1 LTEQIPTKSIV
12 EGAFLAAITAVLFII
27 SIYIPLLGTLV
38 SFLCPL
44 PIIILCL
51 RHSIKFAV
59 IATFISGILVT
70 TLAGPLQGLMV
81 LLGFGILGLTLG
93 FGIKKELPLT
103 DIIIIGSIASLISK
117 GLILLIGFWILD
129 LNAVLFDVEE
139 IDKIIVQSLNFYS
152 NMGLSPEQLA
162 TLKDSLTQT
171 ISMIKVAFP
180 GMIILA
186 SIFDTILNYWVARL
200 VLKRFGYKLA
210 NFPPFFSW
218 RASKSFFW
226 SYLLGMVLIILGTTY
241 KIPLLNKIGIN
252 IQVLF
257 AVVFL
262 IYGLSL
268 TGFILERFKIKNFLK
283 WVIYI
288 LVCFQ
293 PFLSQIVVWAAML
306 DIWIDF
312 RKLLLARKD

>member
-1 LTEQIPTKSIV
+1 MTEQIPTKSIV

-51 RHSIKFAV
+51 RHSVKFA
-59 IATFISGILVT
+59 IISTFISGILVT
-70 TLAGPLQGLMV
+70 ILAGPLQGLMV

-93 FGIKKELPLT
+93 FSIKKELSLT
-103 DIIIIGSIASLISK
+103 DIIIIGSIASLVSK

-129 LNAVLFDVEE
+129 LNTVLFDIEE
-139 IDKIIVQSLNFYS
+139 LDKIITQSLNFYS
-152 NMGLSPEQLA
+152 NMGLSPEQLV
-162 TLKDSLTQT
+162 LMKESLTQT
-171 ISMIKVAFP
+171 INIVRMVFP

-186 SIFDTILNYWVARL
+186 SIFDTILNYWVARIIL
-200 VLKRFGYKLA
+200 RRFGYKLA
-210 NFPPFFSW
+210 NFTSFSNW
-218 RASKSFFW
+218 RAPKSFFW

-241 KIPLLNKIGIN
+241 KLPLLNKIGIN
-252 IQVLF
+252 IQVFF

-293 PFLSQIVVWAAML
+293 PFLSQIVTWAAML

-312 RKLLLARKD
+312 RRLLATRKE

>member
-1 LTEQIPTKSIV
+1 
-12 EGAFLAAITAVLFII
+12 
-27 SIYIPLLGTLV
+27 
-38 SFLCPL
+38 
-44 PIIILCL
+44 
-51 RHSIKFAV
+51 
-59 IATFISGILVT
+59 
-70 TLAGPLQGLMV
+70 MV

-93 FGIKKELPLT
+93 FSIKKELSLT
-103 DIIIIGSIASLISK
+103 DIIIIGSIASLVSK

-129 LNAVLFDVEE
+129 LNTVLFDIEE
-139 IDKIIVQSLNFYS
+139 LDKIITQSLNFYS
-152 NMGLSPEQLA
+152 NMGLSPEQLV
-162 TLKDSLTQT
+162 LMKESLTQT
-171 ISMIKVAFP
+171 IDIVRIAFP

-186 SIFDTILNYWVARL
+186 SIFDTILNYWVARIIL
-200 VLKRFGYKLA
+200 RRFGYKLA
-210 NFPPFFSW
+210 NFTSFSNW
-218 RASKSFFW
+218 RAPKSFFW

-241 KIPLLNKIGIN
+241 KLPLLNKIGIN
-252 IQVLF
+252 IQVFF

-293 PFLSQIVVWAAML
+293 PFLSQIVTWAAML

-312 RKLLLARKD
+312 RKLLATRKE

>member
-1 LTEQIPTKSIV
+1 MTEQIPTKSIV

-51 RHSIKFAV
+51 RHSVKFA
-59 IATFISGILVT
+59 IISTFISGILVT
-70 TLAGPLQGLMV
+70 ILAGPLQGLMV

-93 FGIKKELPLT
+93 FSIKKELSLT
-103 DIIIIGSIASLISK
+103 DIVIIGSIASLVSK

-129 LNAVLFDVEE
+129 LNTVLFDIEE
-139 IDKIIVQSLNFYS
+139 LDKIITQSLNFYS
-152 NMGLSPEQLA
+152 NMGLSPEQLV
-162 TLKDSLTQT
+162 LMKESLTQT
-171 ISMIKVAFP
+171 IDIVRIVFP

-186 SIFDTILNYWVARL
+186 SIFDTILNYWVARIIL
-200 VLKRFGYKLA
+200 RRFGYKLA
-210 NFPPFFSW
+210 NFTSFSNW
-218 RASKSFFW
+218 RAPKSFFW

-241 KIPLLNKIGIN
+241 KLPLLNKIGIN
-252 IQVLF
+252 VQVFF

-293 PFLSQIVVWAAML
+293 PFLSQIVTWAAML

-312 RKLLLARKD
+312 RRLLATKKE

>member
-139 IDKIIVQSLNFYS
+139 IDKIIIQSLNFYS

>member
-1 LTEQIPTKSIV
+1 MTEQIPTKSIV

-51 RHSIKFAV
+51 RHSVKFA
-59 IATFISGILVT
+59 IISTFISGILVT
-70 TLAGPLQGLMV
+70 ILAGPLQGLMV

-93 FGIKKELPLT
+93 FSIKKELSLT
-103 DIIIIGSIASLISK
+103 DIVIVGSIASLVSK

-129 LNAVLFDVEE
+129 LNTVLFDIEE
-139 IDKIIVQSLNFYS
+139 LDKIITQSLNFYS
-152 NMGLSPEQLA
+152 NMGLSPEQLV
-162 TLKDSLTQT
+162 LMKESLTQT
-171 ISMIKVAFP
+171 IDIVRMAFP

-186 SIFDTILNYWVARL
+186 SIFDTILNYWVARIIL
-200 VLKRFGYKLA
+200 RRFGYKLA
-210 NFPPFFSW
+210 NFTSFSNW
-218 RASKSFFW
+218 RAPKSFFW

-241 KIPLLNKIGIN
+241 KLPLLNKIGIN
-252 IQVLF
+252 VQVFF

-293 PFLSQIVVWAAML
+293 PFLSQIVTWAAML

-312 RKLLLARKD
+312 RRLLAIKKE